1 MIADNRDVADIFGG
15 YRPDGLYFYGPAS
28 MRCVLAVLIANSLLI
43 VTGSSP
49 DAERIARIRTKGN
62 AMQERFTPDELRE
75 MEAERR
81 RPRSGHPFY
90 PRPLKPPTSGR
101 RKAA

>member
-1 MIADNRDVADIFGG
+1 MIVDNRDTADIFGG

-49 DAERIARIRTKGN
+49 DGERKVRIS
-62 AMQERFTPDELRE
+62 A
-75 MEAERR
+75 
-81 RPRSGHPFY
+81 RSG
-90 PRPLKPPTSGR
+90 
-101 RKAA
+101 